1 MSPIEAAPA
10 AIEVLEPGEKL
21 SYTKIA
27 REYGV
32 HRSTLSRRHRG
43 QTASRTAII
52 AERQNLH
59 PQQEQELLR
68 YIERLT
74 GRGLPP
80 TQPMIRSFASQIAKK
95 EVGVH

>member
-1 MSPIEAAPA
+1 MSPIEAVIA
-10 AIEVLEPGEKL
+10 AIEALEPGEKL

-59 PQQEQELLR
+59 P
-68 YIERLT
+68 
-74 GRGLPP
+74 
-80 TQPMIRSFASQIAKK
+80 
-95 EVGVH
+95 